1 MYLTLGNETTGNST
15 HLGNLEGLLHLNLT
29 GNDFLLHLVEH
40 TNHRTLDIVDSIV
53 DDRVCVDFNTLT
65 VGSLASIGRWTNLE
79 TNDDCI

>member
-15 HLGNLEGLLHLNLT
+15 HLRNLEGLLHLNLT

-40 TNHRTLDIVDSIV
+40 TNHRALDIVDSIV

>member
-15 HLGNLEGLLHLNLT
+15 HLRNLEGLFHLYLA

-40 TNHRTLDIVDSIV
+40 TYHRTLDIVDSIV

-79 TNDDCI
+79 PNDDSI